1 MGKKVRKIMDPLGLP
16 DPLDVYGEKAA
27 AAQKNANEQAAL
39 DREAVAANAV
49 SAGTTPTLASDD
61 VSAAREAERQRKLAL
76 AGQNSTILTGAGGL
90 TATASG
96 GKTLLGQ

>member
-1 MGKKVRKIMDPLGLP
+1 MGKNIRKFMDPLGLP

-39 DREAVAANAV
+39 DRAALATTATN
-49 SAGTTPTLASDD
+49 TPTLGSED
-61 VSAAREAERQRKLAL
+61 VAAAREAERQRKLAL
-76 AGQNSTILTGAGGL
+76 SGQNSTILTGSSGL
-90 TATASG
+90 ASTTGG

>member
-1 MGKKVRKIMDPLGLP
+1 MGKKIRKFMDPLGLP

-39 DREAVAANAV
+39 DRAAVATTATNA
-49 SAGTTPTLASDD
+49 PTLGGDD

-90 TATASG
+90 AGSTSG

>member
-1 MGKKVRKIMDPLGLP
+1 MGKNIRKIMDPLGLP

-39 DREAVAANAV
+39 DRAAVAT
-49 SAGTTPTLASDD
+49 SATNTPTLGSED
-61 VSAAREAERQRKLAL
+61 VAAAREAERQRKLAL
-76 AGQNSTILTGAGGL
+76 SGQNSTILTGSSGL
-90 TATASG
+90 ASTTGG

>member
-1 MGKKVRKIMDPLGLP
+1 MGKNIRKIMDPLGLP

-39 DREAVAANAV
+39 DRAAIATTATN
-49 SAGTTPTLASDD
+49 TPTLAGDD

-90 TATASG
+90 AGSTSG

>member
-1 MGKKVRKIMDPLGLP
+1 MGKNIRKFMDPLGLP
-16 DPLDVYGEKAA
+16 DPMDIYGEKAA

-39 DREAVAANAV
+39 DRAAVATTATN
-49 SAGTTPTLASDD
+49 TPTLGGDD

-90 TATASG
+90 AGSTSG

>member
-1 MGKKVRKIMDPLGLP
+1 MGKSMRKVFDPLGLP
-16 DPLDVYGEKAA
+16 DPLDLWGEKAA

-39 DREAVAANAV
+39 DRAAV
-49 SAGTTPTLASDD
+49 STSATNTPTLASDD
-61 VSAAREAERQRKLAL
+61 VAAAREAERQRKQAL

-90 TATASG
+90 GGTSGG

>member
-1 MGKKVRKIMDPLGLP
+1 MGKNIRKIMDPLGLP

-39 DREAVAANAV
+39 DRAAIATTSTNA
-49 SAGTTPTLASDD
+49 PTLGGDD

-90 TATASG
+90 AGSTSG

>member
-1 MGKKVRKIMDPLGLP
+1 MGKKIRKFMDPLGLP

-39 DREAVAANAV
+39 DRAAISTNSS
-49 SAGTTPTLASDD
+49 SAPTLGGAD
-61 VSAAREAERQRKLAL
+61 VEAAREAERQRKAAL
-76 AGQNSTILTGAGGL
+76 AGQNSTILTGAAGLGG
-90 TATASG
+90 TTGG

>member
-1 MGKKVRKIMDPLGLP
+1 MGKKIRKIMDPLGLP

-39 DREAVAANAV
+39 DRAAVASNDPG
-49 SAGTTPTLASDD
+49 SAPTLASDD

-90 TATASG
+90 SGTTGG